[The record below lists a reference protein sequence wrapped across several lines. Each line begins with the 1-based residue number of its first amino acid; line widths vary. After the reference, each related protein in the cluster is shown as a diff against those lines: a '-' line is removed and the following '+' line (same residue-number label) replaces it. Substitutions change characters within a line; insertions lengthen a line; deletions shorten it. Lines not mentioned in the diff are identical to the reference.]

1 MEGPS
6 DQQAPLDHSTE
17 LTDDFGADISGEFD
31 EDTGDLIED
40 EGDLIEE
47 DGVVLMDDVMD
58 EIHSEEE
65 EVMDPA
71 DYIDEQ
77 VEGYKKVFQCGY
89 CSYSTNRQSDLKR
102 HVFSHTGENLYHC
115 SKCEYKTARK
125 SDLRRHQLLHIGE
138 KPFKCGVC
146 HYTTSRKTVLL
157 KHMQKHT
164 ANLPRCRVILVQVS
178 KEGQR
183 VINNNALADLPVSSS
198 EKRPSSAS
206 PAKKKK
212 ADLKMYSCDKCDFV
226 AACRKNFH
234 EHKLSHGTEQKWK
247 CPMCGYLTIR
257 KSDMTRHFNIHIDNV
272 FKCNLCEYKTVRNSD
287 FIRHNKVHEK
297 HSYRESEYSNVVE

>member
-1 MEGPS
+1 MDAVGG
-6 DQQAPLDHSTE
+6 QQAPLDHSAD
-17 LTDDFGADISGEFD
+17 LSDDLDGTLSDEYDEEDD
-31 EDTGDLIED
+31 EDAIEG
-40 EGDLIEE
+40 EEMVHIE
-47 DGVVLMDDVMD
+47 DVMD
-58 EIHSEEE
+58 QLHSED
-65 EVMDPA
+65 EVIDPSSFCG
-71 DYIDEQ
+71 EQ
-77 VEGYKKVFQCGY
+77 LEQKKDFQCGY
-89 CSYSTNRQSDLKR
+89 CDYSTNRQSDLKR
-102 HVFSHTGENLYHC
+102 HVFGHTGENLFHC

-157 KHMQKHT
+157 KHMRIHT
-164 ANLPRCRVILVQVS
+164 ANRPRCRVILVQVS

-183 VINNNALADLPVSSS
+183 VINNNALADMPVAAAEIQSSGTT
-198 EKRPSSAS
+198 PT
-206 PAKKKK
+206 KKK
-212 ADLKMYSCDKCDFV
+212 AELKMYSCDKCDFV

-272 FKCNLCEYKTVRNSD
+272 FKCNICEYKTVRHSD

-297 HSYRESEYSNVVE
+297 HSYNELE